1 MASPVLVSVGEYLA
15 TSYRPDCDYIDG
27 ELVERNMGEKDH
39 SALQTELVTWLNS
52 RKNDLGIR
60 VFVEQRVRISAS
72 RFRIPDIC
80 VYAGKAPAEQVFT
93 TPPLICIEILS
104 PSDTLRS
111 FQQRVDDYVAFGV
124 PHIWLVDPVSR
135 RAWVCSG
142 SAMVEEQ
149 SGTLSTAEPAIALP
163 FVEIMTALD

>member
-39 SALQTELVTWLNS
+39 SALQTELATWLNS
-52 RKNDLGIR
+52 RKRELGIR

-80 VYAGKAPAEQVFT
+80 VYAGRSPDEQVFT

-104 PSDTLRS
+104 ACDTLRS
-111 FQQRVDDYVAFGV
+111 FQQRVDDYLAFGV
-124 PHIWLVDPVSR
+124 PYIWLVDPVSR
-135 RAWVCSG
+135 RAWVCSDAG
-142 SAMVEEQ
+142 MIEEKT
-149 SGTLSTAEPAIALP
+149 GTLSTTEPSIGLP
-163 FVEIMTALD
+163 FVEIMAALD